1 MVAAVRRPDEME
13 LLVPIRIVKA
23 VSDTAEAD
31 ALGSWRSNVDRCS
44 HQLAAWLDQEGVMRA

>member
-1 MVAAVRRPDEME
+1 MLVQRHSTGERTAPRVVAAVRRPDEME

-31 ALGSWRSNVDRCS
+31 ALGLSTARV
-44 HQLAAWLDQEGVMRA
+44 LT